1 MWNEWLVVLLSSG
14 LTALF
19 YFLVKLSTPKG
30 KSIFGFH
37 NYLNI
42 VFSILCLFFTLITIS
57 IFILATVHF
66 FLFILTL

>member
-1 MWNEWLVVLLSSG
+1 MWNEWLIVLLSSG
-14 LTALF
+14 LTTLF

-42 VFSILCLFFTLITIS
+42 VFSVLCLFFTLITIS
-57 IFILATVHF
+57 IFISATVHF